1 MILSKNEVSKW
12 QVCLNN
18 SKDRKF
24 TAGICGR

>member
-1 MILSKNEVSKW
+1 MSRAKW

-18 SKDRKF
+18 SKDRKI